1 VILLLVSCNGDPEPQ
16 PRVLL
21 EREDCSATDPNRQ
34 LFWGDL
40 HVHTRY
46 SFDAWVYDVRLTP
59 ADAYA
64 FAMGE
69 TVQLPAGPVQL
80 SRPLDFAAVT
90 DHAEFLGEIDACT
103 REGSPAY
110 DTPTCVDYRD
120 GDASSVQLFGTKL
133 ALDDPDRHDDIC
145 EAADCSVLAGSVWTR
160 TQRAAEQAYDRSA
173 DCRFTSFVGYEWTG
187 ATGVSNYHR
196 NVIFRNEAVPEL
208 PTSYFEEP
216 TASGLWNALDR
227 ECLADPLC
235 DVLTIPHNSNLS
247 NGNMFPADPEDA
259 ELRASLEV
267 LLEVYQ
273 HKGDSE
279 CRPEMLGGVLGSEDE
294 LCSFEKVRKETPEDC
309 GEGTG
314 YGGMTYAGC
323 ASRNDFARGIL
334 LAGLENQGTVNPYRL
349 GLMASTDTH
358 SGTPGAVEEEGWLG
372 HLGNAEDDPEERLR
386 DPLLNPGGNIDSPGG
401 LIGVWADHND
411 RDALFDAMLRREVY
425 GTSGP
430 RIALRFFGGDLDPG
444 LCEAN
449 DFVDQAYENG
459 VPMGGILNTD
469 TFAVLAFADPL
480 GADLA
485 TVQIVKGWV
494 DDEGSHI
501 EVIDVAEG
509 PAASLCAVWT
519 DPSPQPTAFY
529 YARVLEVETPRWS
542 TLDCETVDH
551 ENCDQLVENI
561 QERAWSSPIWSE

>member
-1 VILLLVSCNGDPEPQ
+1 
-16 PRVLL
+16 
-21 EREDCSATDPNRQ
+21 
-34 LFWGDL
+34 
-40 HVHTRY
+40 
-46 SFDAWVYDVRLTP
+46 
-59 ADAYA
+59 
-64 FAMGE
+64 
-69 TVQLPAGPVQL
+69 
-80 SRPLDFAAVT
+80 
-90 DHAEFLGEIDACT
+90 
-103 REGSPAY
+103 
-110 DTPTCVDYRD
+110 
-120 GDASSVQLFGTKL
+120 
-133 ALDDPDRHDDIC
+133 
-145 EAADCSVLAGSVWTR
+145 
-160 TQRAAEQAYDRSA
+160 
-173 DCRFTSFVGYEWTG
+173 
-187 ATGVSNYHR
+187 
-196 NVIFRNEAVPEL
+196 
-208 PTSYFEEP
+208 
-216 TASGLWNALDR
+216 
-227 ECLADPLC
+227 
-235 DVLTIPHNSNLS
+235 
-247 NGNMFPADPEDA
+247 
-259 ELRASLEV
+259 
-267 LLEVYQ
+267 
-273 HKGDSE
+273 
-279 CRPEMLGGVLGSEDE
+279 
-294 LCSFEKVRKETPEDC
+294 
-309 GEGTG
+309 
-314 YGGMTYAGC
+314 
-323 ASRNDFARGIL
+323 
-334 LAGLENQGTVNPYRL
+334 
-349 GLMASTDTH
+349 
-358 SGTPGAVEEEGWLG
+358 
-372 HLGNAEDDPEERLR
+372 
-386 DPLLNPGGNIDSPGG
+386 
-401 LIGVWADHND
+401 VWADHND